1 MHRTR
6 FGCVLHS
13 AGVPWSRRT
22 SNTPAE
28 LRLLPTQRPV
38 REGIYADWPGV
49 RKDPGA
55 TKTRSQRENRATA
68 CTRLGRPTRRCAE
81 GEKGNDRTPAG
92 SSTLPAYRCLER
104 RLYPCG
110 ASTYFGW
117 RSVQGGSYGTR
128 PARCKRLARRKTARS
143 GKSAAGV
150 SPAHLRAILGGPGS
164 GVRAAEGARLEIVWA
179 GLTRLEGSNPSH
191 SVNGA
196 AASLARRAQAA
207 VR

>member
-1 MHRTR
+1 M
-6 FGCVLHS
+6 
-13 AGVPWSRRT
+13 PWSRRT

-38 REGIYADWPGV
+38 REGIYADSPGV
-49 RKDPGA
+49 RKDSGA

-128 PARCKRLARRKTARS
+128 PSPCKSPSSQKSARS
-143 GKSAAGV
+143 GKSRGGAFA
-150 SPAHLRAILGGPGS
+150 AHLHAILGGPGVVS
-164 GVRAAEGARLEIVWA
+164 ERLKERDWKSRGRGQPVSRVRIPPTPFPAARGR
-179 GLTRLEGSNPSH
+179 
-191 SVNGA
+191 
-196 AASLARRAQAA
+196 ASRH
-207 VR
+207 